1 MSSTNPAIAIVGGTG
16 DLGTGLARRFSRAGY
31 RVTIGSRHTDRAQ
44 SRATA
49 LTRDLG
55 VEVHGA
61 VNAEAT
67 AGADIVIM
75 TVPFKSHERTLE
87 SIQAALEG
95 KILVDATVPLV
106 PPKVM
111 RVQLPPNGSA
121 AKRAQEFLGKDVRV
135 VSAFQNVSAIHIQDE
150 EHALECDVLV
160 CGNDNEARQT
170 VIDLANAIG
179 LTAWHAGP
187 IDNSAAAEALTSI
200 LIFLNRRYRLQGAG
214 IRITGEPGTSGP

>member
-1 MSSTNPAIAIVGGTG
+1 M
-16 DLGTGLARRFSRAGY
+16 
-31 RVTIGSRHTDRAQ
+31 TIGSRDADRAQ

-55 VEVHGA
+55 VEVQGA
-61 VNAEAT
+61 VNAEA
-67 AGADIVIM
+67 AAAADIVIM
-75 TVPFKSHERTLE
+75 TVPFKSHARTLE

-150 EHALECDVLV
+150 EHTLECDVLV

-214 IRITGEPGTSGP
+214 IRITGEPGTSDP

>member
-31 RVTIGSRHTDRAQ
+31 RVTIGSRDTDRAQ

-61 VNAEAT
+61 VNAEAA

-106 PPKVM
+106 PPKLM

-150 EHALECDVLV
+150 EHTLECDVLV
-160 CGNDNEARQT
+160 CGNDNQARQT